1 MSVLTGAPGLPTRP
15 ISRSGL
21 GTPEALQR
29 FMGADFALSPQQ
41 FAVVRAPLE
50 PAVVIAGAGSGKTTL
65 MAARVVWLVG
75 SGLVQPHEVLGLTF
89 TTKAAAELTHKIRTA
104 LRDAG
109 LLPEPGVRD
118 PRDRGP
124 AQSEDEVLEPTVATY
139 NAYAASLLTE
149 HGLRIGHE
157 PDTRVM
163 AEAARY
169 QLAARVIERHTREV
183 RHLSDHQPT
192 VVGTLLSLDAQ
203 LSEHLVAPGRLLAF
217 QDRLRPEIEA
227 ELAVS
232 SAKKDLAGVLDTF
245 ERRRELVHLVEE
257 YRALKRSLG
266 LMEFSDQIELGAR
279 LATTRPEVG
288 AVQRATFKVVLL
300 DEYQDTSVAQATM
313 LAGLFSGPTPEEVR
327 GHAVTAV
334 GDPNQAIY
342 GWRGA
347 SVSNILRFG
356 ESFPAASGSTEVARY
371 SLTVNRR
378 SDRRILQVANALAEP
393 LYAELPDVQPLEAQP
408 GAAAGEVRAEVH
420 ETADDEV
427 AALPDQV
434 RAARERFGAWS
445 SVGVLTRDNATAAEA
460 FRELS
465 AADVPVEIVGLKGL
479 LALPEV
485 AEVVAT
491 LTLLHDL
498 TANAELLLLLSG
510 PRWAIG
516 PRDLAL
522 LGSRAGQL
530 AGTRGRRPGAT
541 SPGSVA
547 EALEAAVTGADPT
560 EIASLSDALDD
571 PGEAA
576 YSAAAL
582 ERFSMLSTELRLLRQ
597 HAGEPLI
604 DLVRRIVDTLGIDVE
619 LASAVSPAAQARR
632 DNLDLFVKGVADFQ
646 AIDGEVSLPALLSY
660 LEAEEDGTGM
670 DVATPTAADSVK
682 LLTVHR
688 AKGLEWD
695 AVFLLGVAEKRF
707 PSDRTRTK
715 WTAGPGVLPYPLRG
729 DAADLPRWPG
739 PDAAGLKVFA
749 EQSRAHER
757 QEELRLG
764 YVAFTRARH
773 LLSVSSWLWTNSR
786 KDACG
791 PSPYQRVVREHLEAL
806 ERRGELE
813 HPLPP
818 WPEVPAKGTP
828 NPTQAVDRVASWPPE
843 QHTPEVRLR
852 LAAAELVRAEVGRRL
867 DGIPEQLELGL
878 DEEQAATVAVWDAE
892 IDRLLEEAR
901 RRTAE
906 RVEVRLP
913 SSLPATALAALRS
926 DPGGFAERLAR
937 PMPRPPVGAARS
949 GTRFHAWVEAHYDRH
964 RQDLLVDPD
973 ELEGRADT
981 ALDEREDAT
990 DLTVLVERFLAGP
1003 FAERR
1008 PVAVEPA
1015 FALVL
1020 GGQVV
1025 RGRIDAVFEDHH
1037 EPASNPERGFLV
1049 VDWKTN
1055 RAHTADPLQLA
1066 LYRLAWAELTGV
1078 PLERVRAGFY
1088 YVRDGELEVHENLPG
1103 RGDLEQLLL
1112 ARGTGGHRGTS

>member
-1 MSVLTGAPGLPTRP
+1 MSLLTPAPGGHATPPTPPPTTPLGRP
-15 ISRSGL
+15 VLDS
-21 GTPEALQR
+21 PEALQR
-29 FMGADFALSPQQ
+29 FTGAGFALSAQQ

-75 SGLVQPHEVLGLTF
+75 SGHVAPHEVLGLTF
-89 TTKAAAELTHKIRTA
+89 TTKAAGELTHRVREA

-109 LLPEPGVRD
+109 LLPQPGG
-118 PRDRGP
+118 RG
-124 AQSEDEVLEPTVATY
+124 EDGAAEVLEPTVATY

-169 QLAARVIERHTREV
+169 QLAARVIGRHTRQV

-192 VVGTLLSLDAQ
+192 VVGYLLALDAQ
-203 LSEHLVAPGRLLAF
+203 LSEHLVDPEELLRF
-217 QDRLRPEIEA
+217 QDRLRPGIEA
-227 ELAVS
+227 ELAVA
-232 SAKKDLAGVLDTF
+232 SARKELSGVLDTF
-245 ERRRELVHLVEE
+245 ERRRELVHLVTE

-266 LMEFSDQIELGAR
+266 LMEFSDQIERGAR

-288 AVQRATFKVVLL
+288 AAERARFRVVLL
-300 DEYQDTSVAQATM
+300 DEYQDTSVAQARM
-313 LAGLFSGPTPEEVR
+313 LAGLFSGPTPEEGR
-327 GHAVTAV
+327 GHPVTAV

-356 ESFPAASGSTEVARY
+356 ERFPAADGSVDVATY
-371 SLTVNRR
+371 ALTVNRR
-378 SDRRILQVANALAEP
+378 SDRRVLDVANRLAEP
-393 LYAELPDVQPLEAQP
+393 LYTALPQVRPLEAGP
-408 GAAAGEVRAEVH
+408 DAAPGEVRAEVH
-420 ETADDEV
+420 PTAADEV
-427 AALPDQV
+427 AALPAQV
-434 RAARERFGAWS
+434 RAARERYGSWS
-445 SVGVLTRDNATAAEA
+445 SVGVLTRDNATAAEV
-460 FRELS
+460 FRALS
-465 AADVPVEIVGLKGL
+465 GAEVPVEIVGLKGL

-491 LTLLHDL
+491 STLLHDL

-510 PRWAIG
+510 PRWAVG

-522 LGSRAGQL
+522 LGSRAEQL
-530 AGTRGRRPGAT
+530 AGGRGRRSADQAA
-541 SPGSVA
+541 SVV

-571 PGEAA
+571 PGDAA
-576 YSAAAL
+576 YSPEAL
-582 ERFSMLSTELRLLRQ
+582 ERFALLSAELRMLRQ
-597 HAGEPLI
+597 HVGEPLV

-632 DNLDLFVKGVADFQ
+632 DNLDLFVKGVAEFQ
-646 AIDGEVSLPALLSY
+646 AIDGEVSLPALLAY
-660 LEAEEDGTGM
+660 LEAEEDGAGM

-695 AVFLLGVAEKRF
+695 AVFVVGVADKKF
-707 PSDRTRTK
+707 PTDRTRTK

-729 DAADLPRWPG
+729 DAADLPQWPG
-739 PDAAGLKVFA
+739 LDAAGLKAFA
-749 EQSRAHER
+749 AQSRAHEQ

-773 LLSVSSWLWTNSR
+773 LLAVSSWLWTPSR

-791 PSPYQRVVREHLEAL
+791 PSPYQQVVRTFLEDL
-806 ERRGELE
+806 DRRGLLE
-813 HPLPP
+813 EPLPA
-818 WPEVPAKGTP
+818 WPEVPAKGTA
-828 NPTQAVDRVASWPPE
+828 NPTQAVDRVAAWPPE

-852 LAAAELVRAEVGRRL
+852 LAAAARVRDEVDRRAA
-867 DGIPEQLELGL
+867 GVPEELELDL
-878 DEEQAATVAVWDAE
+878 DDDQAATVAVWDAE

-901 RRTAE
+901 RRAAE
-906 RVEVRLP
+906 RVEVPLP
-913 SSLPATALAALRS
+913 SSLSATALAALS
-926 DPGGFAERLAR
+926 DDPAGFAERLAR
-937 PMPRPPVGAARS
+937 PVPRPPAPAARS

-964 RQDLLVDPD
+964 REDLLVDPD
-973 ELEGRADT
+973 ELGGRADSD
-981 ALDEREDAT
+981 LDERDEAG
-990 DLTVLVERFLAGP
+990 DLDELVERFLGGP
-1003 FAERR
+1003 FADRR

-1025 RGRIDAVFEDHH
+1025 RGRIDAVFED
-1037 EPASNPERGFLV
+1037 EEVGEGAYLV

-1066 LYRLAWAELTGV
+1066 VYRLAWSELTGT
-1078 PLERVRAGFY
+1078 PLDRVRAAFH
-1088 YVRDGELEVHENLPG
+1088 YVRDGTVEVHEGLPG
-1103 RGDLEQLLL
+1103 RADLEAAVL
-1112 ARGTGGHRGTS
+1112 GGDTREGGAGPW